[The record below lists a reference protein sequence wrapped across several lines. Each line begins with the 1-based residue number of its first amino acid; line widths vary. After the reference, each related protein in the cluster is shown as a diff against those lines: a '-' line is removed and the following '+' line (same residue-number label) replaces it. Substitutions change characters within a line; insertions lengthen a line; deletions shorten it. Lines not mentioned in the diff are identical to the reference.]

1 MGYELDLM
9 GDLKRFEDVK
19 SLLERRVISDEIDR
33 FLVFAGFD
41 EVGNPVEDYEKSFRS
56 LRKEIRILDDL
67 YVIDVSEIQVN
78 VSKYALSTKALKRV
92 YYNEIELFTHQT
104 SNLLKFVSTLDDI
117 LHSELS
123 K

>member
-9 GDLKRFEDVK
+9 RDLERFEDIENM
-19 SLLERRVISDEIDR
+19 LERRVISDEIDR

-41 EVGNPVEDYEKSFRS
+41 QVGNPVTEYEKSFRS
-56 LRKEIRILDDL
+56 LRKEIRVFDDL
-67 YVIDVSEIQVN
+67 YVFDVSEIRVI
-78 VSKYALSTKALKRV
+78 VSKYDLSTDDQKRV
-92 YYNEIELFTHQT
+92 YYNEIELFTYQT

>member
-9 GDLKRFEDVK
+9 RDLERFEEIED
-19 SLLERRVISDEIDR
+19 LLDRRVISDEIDR

-41 EVGNPVEDYEKSFRS
+41 EVGNPVEDYAKSFRS
-56 LRKEIRILDDL
+56 LRKEIRLLDDL
-67 YVIDVSEIQVN
+67 YVIDVSEIRVV
-78 VSKYALSTKALKRV
+78 VSKYDLSTKAQKRV

-104 SNLLKFVSTLDDI
+104 RNITKFVSTLEDI
-117 LHSELS
+117 LNSELS

>member
-9 GDLKRFEDVK
+9 RDLERFEDIENM
-19 SLLERRVISDEIDR
+19 LERRVISDEIDR

-41 EVGNPVEDYEKSFRS
+41 QVGNPVTDYEKSFRS
-56 LRKEIRILDDL
+56 LRKEIRVLDDL
-67 YVIDVSEIQVN
+67 YVFDVSEIQVN
-78 VSKYALSTKALKRV
+78 VSKYDLSTKAQKRV
-92 YYNEIELFTHQT
+92 YYNEIELFTYQT
-104 SNLLKFVSTLDDI
+104 RNLLKFVSTLDDI